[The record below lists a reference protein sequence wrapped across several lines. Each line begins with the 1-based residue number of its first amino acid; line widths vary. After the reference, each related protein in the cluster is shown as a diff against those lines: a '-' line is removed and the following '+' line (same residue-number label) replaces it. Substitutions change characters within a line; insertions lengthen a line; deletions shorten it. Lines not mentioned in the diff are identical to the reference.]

1 MTETKKAS
9 GALAMLLEEYNTDMR
24 PTDIQL
30 TIIDSILG
38 IIRTW
43 KNTNDLQSPTRYVDI
58 REFLYADLEEYISD
72 EQIEGL
78 DDKLSEL
85 LMIVK
90 DN

>member
-1 MTETKKAS
+1 MK
-9 GALAMLLEEYNTDMR
+9 

-58 REFLYADLEEYISD
+58 REFLYADLDEYISD

>member
-1 MTETKKAS
+1 
-9 GALAMLLEEYNTDMR
+9 MR

-43 KNTNDLQSPTRYVDI
+43 KNTNDLYSPTHYVDI
-58 REFLYADLEEYISD
+58 REFLYADLGEYISD

-85 LMIVK
+85 LMIIK